1 MATSVKRPTGR
12 EQILDAVLD
21 AAERLF
27 ASSGPADVSLRAIAA
42 EAGVNYG
49 LVHRHF
55 GTKDALFDQ
64 LMQRYAQRWLA
75 ELEQHRNYD
84 AALDRLIGADFETSP
99 NLRLLAW
106 TLLSTNNA
114 QHGETYRRHAALDRL
129 PPMLEDTGATPHAAA
144 VDTAAA
150 LAFAFGWRFF
160 NPYIRAALHFDSS
173 DTISGPELQAAMRA
187 HLHRIASSASLE

>member
-1 MATSVKRPTGR
+1 MATAVKRPTGR
-12 EQILDAVLD
+12 DQILDAVLD

-64 LMQRYAQRWLA
+64 LMQRYVQRWLA
-75 ELEQHRNYD
+75 ELEEHRDYD
-84 AALDRLIGADFETSP
+84 AALDRLMGSDFETSP

-114 QHGETYRRHAALDRL
+114 EHGETYRRHAALDRL
-129 PPMLEDTGATPHAAA
+129 PEMLEEAGAPPHEAA

-160 NPYIRAALHFDSS
+160 NPYIRAALHLDGE
-173 DTISGPELQAAMRA
+173 DAPSGPSLQAAMRA
-187 HLHRIASSASLE
+187 RLHAIA

>member
-12 EQILDAVLD
+12 DQILDAVLD

-75 ELEQHRNYD
+75 ELEEHGDYD
-84 AALDRLIGADFETSP
+84 AALDRLMGKDFENSP

-114 QHGETYRRHAALDRL
+114 QHGDAYRRHAALDRL
-129 PPMLEDTGATPHAAA
+129 PEMLQEAGVPPDEAAI
-144 VDTAAA
+144 DTAAA

-160 NPYIRAALHFDSS
+160 NPYIRAALHLDSS
-173 DTISGPELQAAMRA
+173 DSTSGPSLQAAMRA
-187 HLHRIASSASLE
+187 HLRRIASTA

>member
-1 MATSVKRPTGR
+1 MATAVKRPTGR
-12 EQILDAVLD
+12 DQILDAVLD
-21 AAERLF
+21 GAERLF

-49 LVHRHF
+49 LVYRHF

-64 LMQRYAQRWLA
+64 LMQRYAQRWLD
-75 ELEQHRNYD
+75 ELEDHRDYD
-84 AALDRLIGADFETSP
+84 AALDRLLGRDFENSP

-106 TLLSTNNA
+106 TLLSTKDA
-114 QHGETYRRHAALDRL
+114 QHGETYRRHAALDSL
-129 PPMLEDTGATPHAAA
+129 PKLLEEAGTPPTDAA

-160 NPYIRAALHFDSS
+160 NPFIRAALHLDSC
-173 DTISGPELQAAMRA
+173 DTTSGAALQ
-187 HLHRIASSASLE
+187 

>member
-1 MATSVKRPTGR
+1 MATAVKRPTGR
-12 EQILDAVLD
+12 DQILDAVLD

-55 GTKDALFDQ
+55 GTKDALFDR

-75 ELEQHRNYD
+75 ELEEHRDYD
-84 AALDRLIGADFETSP
+84 AALDRLFGTDFEASP

-106 TLLSTNNA
+106 TLLSTDSPRD
-114 QHGETYRRHAALDRL
+114 GETYCRHAALDRL
-129 PPMLEDTGATPHAAA
+129 PKMLEEAGAPAHEATI
-144 VDTAAA
+144 DTAAA
-150 LAFAFGWRFF
+150 LAFA
-160 NPYIRAALHFDSS
+160 
-173 DTISGPELQAAMRA
+173 
-187 HLHRIASSASLE
+187 

>member
-27 ASSGPADVSLRAIAA
+27 ASAGPADVSLRAIAA

-64 LMQRYAQRWLA
+64 LMQRYAERWLA
-75 ELEQHRNYD
+75 ELEEHGDYD
-84 AALDRLIGADFETSP
+84 AALDRLIGSDFEASP

-106 TLLSTNNA
+106 TLLSSNNA
-114 QHGETYRRHAALDRL
+114 QHGETYRRHAALDGL
-129 PPMLEDTGATPHAAA
+129 PAMLEEAGTPPHEAA

-150 LAFAFGWRFF
+150 LALAFGWRFF
-160 NPYIRAALHFDSS
+160 NPYIRAALHLDTGDSAS
-173 DTISGPELQAAMRA
+173 ASSLQTAIRA
-187 HLHRIASSASLE
+187 HLRRITTTP

>member
-1 MATSVKRPTGR
+1 MATAVKRPTGR
-12 EQILDAVLD
+12 DQILDAVLD

-75 ELEQHRNYD
+75 ELEDHRDYD
-84 AALDRLIGADFETSP
+84 AALDRLLGGDFEASP

-106 TLLSTNNA
+106 TLLSTDNA
-114 QHGETYRRHAALDRL
+114 RHGETYRRHAALDRL
-129 PPMLEDTGATPHAAA
+129 PEMLEEEGASQPDA
-144 VDTAAA
+144 VIDTAAG

-160 NPYIRAALHFDSS
+160 NPYIRAALHLDGA
-173 DTISGPELQAAMRA
+173 DTATSAALQGAMRA
-187 HLHRIASSASLE
+187 HLHRIASSP